1 MWAET
6 RSLMKPLLSES
17 EDKDAL
23 LALGRASVQIVHD
36 LKNQLN
42 GLKLY
47 ATFLRKRQEKDERA
61 ADEVET
67 IHKLIAGLDR
77 AAGDLSMIVEFGQPL
92 RLKKQPQIDLERIIR
107 EVAVG
112 LNTQPPFTGSLTGS
126 LVIDAEPGPF
136 LGEFDSALLAGALK
150 SISLGAMKLANGKR
164 PGEAVEM
171 SLRGEAAQTTRQGV
185 IEWKVFEA
193 SDHDPFHSFAGSS
206 EIRLALAARVI
217 EAHGGSAQRQDGN
230 LCVRLPLT
238 S

>member
-1 MWAET
+1 MAKT
-6 RSLMKPLLSES
+6 QSLMKPLLSES

-47 ATFLRKRQEKDERA
+47 ATFLRKRLEKDQRP
-61 ADEVET
+61 ADELET
-67 IHKLIAGLDR
+67 INKLMAGLDR

-92 RLKKQPQIDLERIIR
+92 RLKKQPRTDLERIIR

-112 LNTQPPFTGSLTGS
+112 LNSRPQLTGPLTGP

-136 LGEFDSALLAGALK
+136 LGDFDSALLGGALK
-150 SISLGAMKLANGKR
+150 SISLGAMKLANLKT
-164 PGEAVEM
+164 PGGPVEIR
-171 SLRGEAAQTTRQGV
+171 LRDSAIDSKRQGV
-185 IEWKVFEA
+185 IEWKVLDS
-193 SDHDPFHSFAGSS
+193 SDHDPFHSFAGSN

-217 EAHGGSAQRQDGN
+217 EAHGGSVQRQAES